1 MKLLPRNIFQTR
13 SHAFTYHQ
21 LGIFMLFPLWPL
33 LVSYVRKKH
42 QIYRG
47 CSGVF
52 RDDEPKIC
60 QGSCFLSTRK
70 NTVSHG
76 KKEQH
81 DAGVNYSKLGG
92 NSRHRFADTST
103 NSQLTTSSVGNDPN
117 NLFKASFFSIK
128 KPEKNTN
135 KTRLVGGWTN
145 PFEKYESNW
154 IISTNR
160 EWKSKIFETT
170 N

>member
-1 MKLLPRNIFQTR
+1 MKLLPRKIFQTR
-13 SHAFTYHQ
+13 SHAFTYRQ

-81 DAGVNYSKLGG
+81 DAGVNYSKLEETPDIV
-92 NSRHRFADTST
+92 SPTHLPTH
-103 NSQLTTSSVGNDPN
+103 NSQLRVLEMIRTICS
-117 NLFKASFFSIK
+117 KHHFSQLKNRK
-128 KPEKNTN
+128 KTPTKQ
-135 KTRLVGGWTN
+135 G
-145 PFEKYESNW
+145 
-154 IISTNR
+154 
-160 EWKSKIFETT
+160 
-170 N
+170 